1 MTETEAREM
10 LRRVGELYITPA
22 LADDEF
28 TCQQFAD
35 LHGISYNQAKPA
47 IKRAIAAGAMVAVGR
62 RRTAG
67 RAAEAYKLV

>member
-10 LRRVGELYITPA
+10 LLRVGREYIVPA
-22 LADDEF
+22 LAEDEF

-47 IKRAIAAGAMVAVGR
+47 IARAIAAGRVIEVGR
-62 RRTAG
+62 RRTSG
-67 RAAEAYKLV
+67 RAAAAYKLV